1 LRNKRFY
8 TKICRFFNASKRT
21 TGVFENIFRLT
32 PKFSIPDY
40 NAVAVFTLSQRG
52 KRMLIH
58 NGFTYTLEREA
69 KDSHFWKCSLFRRLM
84 CKARAITKN
93 FDGQELVRLTHRLHT
108 HEAKRLKDQ
117 TYEDKEMPKGQVTEF
132 LDISDPMFIN

>member
-1 LRNKRFY
+1 
-8 TKICRFFNASKRT
+8 
-21 TGVFENIFRLT
+21 
-32 PKFSIPDY
+32 
-40 NAVAVFTLSQRG
+40 
-52 KRMLIH
+52 MLYY

-93 FDGQELVRLTHRLHT
+93 FDGQEWVKLTTMVHT

-117 TYEDKEMPKGQVTEF
+117 STEQREAATRKGQVTTEF
-132 LDISDPMFIN
+132 LDMNDPMFMN